1 MNSLNEVRLMGNLT
15 SDPELVQ
22 TQSGSVICKFTIA
35 TNRGIKQDDGS
46 WQDIPDF
53 HRCTAF
59 GSLADRIS
67 KWAKKG
73 DRLFVCARLQNNSWT
88 TKDGEKRYSTEII
101 VQDAIFPPRKNQQQ
115 SEEPSTYEAAKEVFA
130 SGKTKNNLLF

>member
-46 WQDIPDF
+46 WQEIPDF

-59 GSLADRIS
+59 GPLADRIS

-73 DRLFVCARLQNNSWT
+73 DKLFVSARLQNNSWT
-88 TKDGEKRYSTEII
+88 TKDGEKRYSVEII
-101 VQDAIFPPRKNQQQ
+101 VQDVIFPPKKTASQ
-115 SEEPSTYEAAKEVFA
+115 SEEPSTYEAAKEVFVD
-130 SGKTKNNLLF
+130 GKPEDDLPF